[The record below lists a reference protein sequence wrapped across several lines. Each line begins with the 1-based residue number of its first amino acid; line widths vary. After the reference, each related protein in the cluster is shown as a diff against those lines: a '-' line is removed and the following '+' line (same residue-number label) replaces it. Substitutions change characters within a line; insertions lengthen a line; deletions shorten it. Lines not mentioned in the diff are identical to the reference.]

1 MLTFA
6 PLVWFTISAVDAACV
21 ESVSEKSSVQS
32 NSVHESRRMTRRLN
46 IFESFAKS
54 DDQRHED
61 CQLLGETVK
70 PDDQSVNEIL
80 QQSLFELTEIVE
92 NSHLHFVFQS
102 LLNMLSTRAPEQ
114 SDTPL
119 PPLPYPWQRYMAECI
134 RNLKYSVK
142 DLRHR
147 FGANFKFDHHGHLK
161 VISFFQTGSLPKHF
175 NLLMIPNTV
184 EEIKMRHYTIHTI
197 SDWADLK
204 GKALKSLCILE
215 GKLLKLNLDGLQG
228 TLDYLPLEHLIVGQW
243 QIEEYFGVRNNPS
256 PYPATFK
263 RIGEWMKTSTL
274 LSLRVE
280 CQTKNKRSFIYYRDG
295 TWMFE
300 AGN

>member
-1 MLTFA
+1 MLKSA
-6 PLVWFTISAVDAACV
+6 PLLWFTISAIDAASV
-21 ESVSEKSSVQS
+21 ESASKESSVQS
-32 NSVHESRRMTRRLN
+32 TSVHESRRMTRRLN

-54 DDQRHED
+54 EDQRDED
-61 CQLLGETVK
+61 SQLLEETVN
-70 PDDQSVNEIL
+70 PDDQTVNEIL
-80 QQSLFELTEIVE
+80 QQSLVELTEIIE
-92 NSHLHFVFQS
+92 SSHLHFVFQS
-102 LLNMLSTRAPEQ
+102 LLKMLSNCAPEQ

-119 PPLPYPWQRYMAECI
+119 PPLPYAWQHYMRECI

-147 FGANFKFDHHGHLK
+147 FGANFKFDHQGHLK
-161 VISFFQTGSLPKHF
+161 VINLFQTGSPRKHF

-184 EEIKMRHYTIHTI
+184 EEMKMRHCQIHTI

-204 GKALKSLCILE
+204 GKAVKSLCILE
-215 GKLLKLNLDGLQG
+215 GKHLKLNLDGLQG
-228 TLDYLPLEHLIVGQW
+228 TFNHLPLEHLIVGSC
-243 QIEEYFGVRNNPS
+243 QISEYFGVRNNPS